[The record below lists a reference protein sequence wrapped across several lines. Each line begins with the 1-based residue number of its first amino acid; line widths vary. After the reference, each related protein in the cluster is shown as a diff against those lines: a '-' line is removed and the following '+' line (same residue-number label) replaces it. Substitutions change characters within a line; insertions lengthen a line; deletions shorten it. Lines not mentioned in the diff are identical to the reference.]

1 MLNGDR
7 EDWGAEAYWG
17 GMGGEVGGN
26 KRGDKRWNRLER
38 GREGDVWRFS
48 LFRIIEFLF
57 FLGFVLKMLHFVAE
71 RKIFYTFVLRTAV
84 ITYFSFPKIKKVI
97 YERVNKNCRSTICC
111 KS

>member
-1 MLNGDR
+1 MGRNGRRSGRKQERRQER
-7 EDWGAEAYWG
+7 E
-17 GMGGEVGGN
+17 
-26 KRGDKRWNRLER
+26 DKRWNRLER

-84 ITYFSFPKIKKVI
+84 ITYFSFPKIKKS
-97 YERVNKNCRSTICC
+97 NL
-111 KS
+111 

>member
-1 MLNGDR
+1 MGIGIF
-7 EDWGAEAYWG
+7 WGAEAYWG

-26 KRGDKRWNRLER
+26 KRGDKKEDKKEDKRWNRLER

-71 RKIFYTFVLRTAV
+71 RKIFCTFVLRTAI
-84 ITYFSFPKIKKVI
+84 ITYFSFPKI
-97 YERVNKNCRSTICC
+97 
-111 KS
+111 

>member
-1 MLNGDR
+1 MGIGKIGGLRRIG
-7 EDWGAEAYWG
+7 G

-26 KRGDKRWNRLER
+26 KRGNKRGDKRGDKRWNRLER

-84 ITYFSFPKIKKVI
+84 ITYFSFPKIKK
-97 YERVNKNCRSTICC
+97 
-111 KS
+111 KSNL

>member
-1 MLNGDR
+1 MGRNGRRSERKQERRQER
-7 EDWGAEAYWG
+7 E
-17 GMGGEVGGN
+17 
-26 KRGDKRWNRLER
+26 DKRWNRLER

-84 ITYFSFPKIKKVI
+84 ITYFSFPKIKKS
-97 YERVNKNCRSTICC
+97 NL
-111 KS
+111 

>member
-1 MLNGDR
+1 MGIGKIGGLRRIGEEWEEKWEEIR
-7 EDWGAEAYWG
+7 EETR
-17 GMGGEVGGN
+17 E
-26 KRGDKRWNRLER
+26 RRQEREDKRWNRLER

-84 ITYFSFPKIKKVI
+84 ITYFSFPKIKKS
-97 YERVNKNCRSTICC
+97 NL
-111 KS
+111 